1 MAPETFTDSIGIWL
15 AAILTI
21 CVYSFLI
28 KDNFMFKLTE
38 ALFVGVS
45 VGYSIV
51 LTYQNGIYPKIQQPL
66 QRYYHNLNVDKG
78 DITSSV
84 ATVVYSIADTVA
96 TDTSVPFYTNG
107 FISVLD
113 STLHRTTMDLSNTD
127 SLVTSLRNSIIGS
140 ELNMRNTPAMLG
152 VTQKYLDSYKKIKTS
167 QHYWVLYIFLSLC
180 LGMLYLSRF
189 VPKYAWLSRFPMAY
203 LLGIGV
209 GIGIPLGFQTQILG
223 QIKASIIPI
232 VYTDPGGDIFWVP
245 TIGNIVLLVGILSV
259 LYYFFFSLKKEDRFS
274 QGMTKI
280 GIGYLMLGFGASFA
294 FTIMARI
301 SLLTGRVEFLKEV
314 WYTEMIHPYVQKFL
328 SLFSG

>member
-1 MAPETFTDSIGIWL
+1 MGPETFTDSIGIWL

-45 VGYSIV
+45 VGYAIV

-66 QRYYHNLNVDKG
+66 VRYYHNLNVDKA

-84 ATVVYSIADTVA
+84 ATVVHSLADGVES
-96 TDTSVPFYTNG
+96 DPSVPFRTNG
-107 FISVLD
+107 FLSVLD
-113 STLHRTTMDLSNTD
+113 SSLHRTTMDLSHSK
-127 SLVTSLRNSIIGS
+127 SLETSLRNSIVGS
-140 ELNMRNTPAMLG
+140 ELDLRNTPALIG
-152 VTQKYLDSYKKIKTS
+152 VTETYLGTYKKIETS

-180 LGMLYLSRF
+180 LGVLYLSRF

-223 QIKASIIPI
+223 QIQASIIPI
-232 VYTDPGGDIFWVP
+232 VFTAPGGEIVWVP
-245 TIGNIVLLVGILSV
+245 TIGNIVLLVGILTV
-259 LYYFFFSLKKEDRFS
+259 LYYFFFSLKKTDRFS
-274 QGMTKI
+274 QGMTKV

-301 SLLTGRVEFLKEV
+301 SLLTGRVEFLKDE
-314 WYTEMIHPYVQKFL
+314 WYLPMIHPYLEKFW
-328 SLFSG
+328 SLFTG